1 MSLNKVSKIDHALP
15 AAIKEL
21 QGLSMTVV
29 TGAAAN
35 TNMALAGIA
44 TEDTIVSALAYTGGV
59 PANVTVTIYA
69 AGQVRCAADMTGKVL
84 VVLWFNKK

>member
-1 MSLNKVSKIDHALP
+1 MTLNKVTKIDHALP

-21 QGLSMTVV
+21 QGLNVTVV

-44 TEDTIVSALAYTGGV
+44 TEDTIVSAVAYTGGV
-59 PANVTVTIYA
+59 PANATFTVYA
-69 AGQVRCAADMTGKVL
+69 AGQVRCAADMTGKTI
-84 VVLWFNKK
+84 VVFWFNKK